1 MSKIR
6 SKENLKSQ
14 KINEIMNK
22 NLETIQYS
30 VVFISD
36 IFPEEGLKG
45 GEIIEFKPQD
55 DIFKEVSPGLLKL
68 LFQTCGDSDVE
79 ISDETP
85 EPKEQSMIKEFK
97 ANNGFKFTCEV
108 PYKLT
113 IQYTKSKGS
122 ILEPEHYIK
131 NLANG
136 LIVALGKK
144 QKVHKIGINY
154 EIFFPLTSPQ
164 EKIKNEVINQ
174 HVKDDEMESGFL
186 KLAYQINTYTKLYL
200 SLTTAKH
207 DKKDGLYFQA
217 NFDCTKKGDNQVAD
231 ILSKENLLIAKAA
244 EKIEKL
250 LNLGD
255 DNK

>member
-1 MSKIR
+1 
-6 SKENLKSQ
+6 
-14 KINEIMNK
+14 MNK
-22 NLETIQYS
+22 NIETIQYS

-68 LFQTCGDSDVE
+68 LFHTCGDSDVE

-122 ILEPEHYIK
+122 ILDPEHYIK

-174 HVKDDEMESGFL
+174 HIKDDEMESGFL

-231 ILSKENLLIAKAA
+231 ILSKENSLIAKAA
-244 EKIEKL
+244 EKIDKL

>member
-1 MSKIR
+1 MSKIM

-36 IFPEEGLKG
+36 IFLKG
-45 GEIIEFKPQD
+45 GEIIESKPQD

-85 EPKEQSMIKEFK
+85 EPKEQSIIKEFK

>member
-1 MSKIR
+1 MSKIM

-36 IFPEEGLKG
+36 IFLKG
-45 GEIIEFKPQD
+45 GEIIESKPQD

-136 LIVALGKK
+136 LIVAK
-144 QKVHKIGINY
+144 
-154 EIFFPLTSPQ
+154 S
-164 EKIKNEVINQ
+164 
-174 HVKDDEMESGFL
+174 S
-186 KLAYQINTYTKLYL
+186 
-200 SLTTAKH
+200 
-207 DKKDGLYFQA
+207 
-217 NFDCTKKGDNQVAD
+217 
-231 ILSKENLLIAKAA
+231 
-244 EKIEKL
+244 
-250 LNLGD
+250 
-255 DNK
+255 

>member
-1 MSKIR
+1 
-6 SKENLKSQ
+6 
-14 KINEIMNK
+14 MNK